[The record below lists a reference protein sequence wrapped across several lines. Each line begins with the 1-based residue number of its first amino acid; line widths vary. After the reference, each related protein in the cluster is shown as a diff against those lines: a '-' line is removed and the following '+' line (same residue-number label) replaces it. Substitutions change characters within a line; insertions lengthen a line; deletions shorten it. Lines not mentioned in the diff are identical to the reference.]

1 MATKF
6 LASATRHA
14 LLSDLA
20 SNGYEWKDE
29 QGIPRIP
36 EPFEQTTASNG
47 HTAIYLGKVPVT
59 DAVLDEDGNVITPA
73 TFSTQ
78 FCANV
83 TDTDG
88 QFDTEIEAPETPYN
102 TFA

>member
-1 MATKF
+1 MTRF
-6 LASATRHA
+6 LASPTRHA

-36 EPFEQTTASNG
+36 EPFEMTVNG
-47 HTAIYLGKVPVT
+47 YGHCAIYLGRIP
-59 DAVLDEDGNVITPA
+59 LPDGTLSA
-73 TFSTQ
+73 D

-83 TDTDG
+83 TDPESV
-88 QFDTEIEAPETPYN
+88 FDTEIEAPEHPYN
-102 TFA
+102 VFT

>member
-1 MATKF
+1 MATRY
-6 LASATRHA
+6 LAGTRTA
-14 LLSDLA
+14 ILTDLA

-36 EPFEQTTASNG
+36 EPFEMTSHNG
-47 HTAIYLGKVPVT
+47 HTAIYLGRIPTT
-59 DAVLDEDGNVITPA
+59 DAEGNT
-73 TFSTQ
+73 TFSTH

-88 QFDTEIEAPETPYN
+88 QFDTEIDAPTTPYN
-102 TFA
+102 VFA

>member
-1 MATKF
+1 MTIF

-29 QGIPRIP
+29 NGVPRIP
-36 EPFEQTTASNG
+36 EPFEMTHHNG
-47 HTAIYLGKVPVT
+47 HSAIYLGKVPVT
-59 DAVLDEDGNVITPA
+59 SAVLDDEGNVITPA
-73 TFSTQ
+73 TYSTQ

-83 TDTDG
+83 TDPDSV
-88 QFDTEIEAPETPYN
+88 FDTEIEAPEHPYN

>member
-1 MATKF
+1 MTRF

-36 EPFEQTTASNG
+36 EPFEMTSANG
-47 HTAIYLGKVPVT
+47 HTAIYLGKIPTT
-59 DAVLDEDGNVITPA
+59 DAEGNVTY
-73 TFSTQ
+73 STK

-83 TDTDG
+83 TDPDSV
-88 QFDTEIEAPETPYN
+88 FDTEIDAPEHPYN

>member
-1 MATKF
+1 MTRF

-29 QGIPRIP
+29 DGIPRIP
-36 EPFEQTTASNG
+36 EPFEMTTAPNG

-59 DAVLDEDGNVITPA
+59 EPVLDEEGNVITPA
-73 TFSTQ
+73 TYSKE

-83 TDTDG
+83 TDPDAT
-88 QFDTEIEAPETPYN
+88 FDTEIPAPSKPYN
-102 TFA
+102 VFA

>member
-1 MATKF
+1 MTRF

-29 QGIPRIP
+29 NGIPRIP
-36 EPFEQTTASNG
+36 EPFEMTHHNG
-47 HTAIYLGKVPVT
+47 HCAIYLGKIPTT
-59 DAVLDEDGNVITPA
+59 DAEGNVTY
-73 TFSTQ
+73 STK

-83 TDTDG
+83 TDTEG
-88 QFDTEIEAPETPYN
+88 QFDTEIDAPEHPYN
-102 TFA
+102 VFA

>member
-1 MATKF
+1 MTRF

-29 QGIPRIP
+29 NGIPRIP
-36 EPFEQTTASNG
+36 EPFEMTVNGYG
-47 HTAIYLGKVPVT
+47 HTAIYLGKIPTT
-59 DAVLDEDGNVITPA
+59 DAEGNVTY
-73 TFSTQ
+73 STK

-88 QFDTEIEAPETPYN
+88 QFDTEIEAPEHPYN

>member
-1 MATKF
+1 MTRF
-6 LASATRHA
+6 LASTLRHA

-29 QGIPRIP
+29 NGIPRIP
-36 EPFEQTTASNG
+36 EPFEMTYHNG
-47 HTAIYLGKVPVT
+47 HCAIYLGKIPTT
-59 DAVLDEDGNVITPA
+59 DAEGNVTY
-73 TFSTQ
+73 STK

-83 TDTDG
+83 TDTEG
-88 QFDTEIEAPETPYN
+88 VFDTEIEAPEHPYN

>member
-1 MATKF
+1 MTRF

-36 EPFEQTTASNG
+36 EPFEMTSHNG
-47 HTAIYLGKVPVT
+47 HCAIYLGKVPVT
-59 DAVLDEDGNVITPA
+59 DAVLDEEGNVITPA
-73 TFSTQ
+73 TYSTQ

-83 TDTDG
+83 TDTKG
-88 QFDTEIEAPETPYN
+88 QFDTEIDAPETPYN
-102 TFA
+102 VFA

>member
-1 MATKF
+1 MTRF
-6 LASATRHA
+6 LAHSTRHA

-36 EPFEQTTASNG
+36 EPFEMTHHNG
-47 HTAIYLGKVPVT
+47 HCAIYLGKIPTT
-59 DAVLDEDGNVITPA
+59 DAEGNVTY
-73 TFSTQ
+73 STQ

-83 TDTDG
+83 TDPDS
-88 QFDTEIEAPETPYN
+88 QFDTEIPAPEHPYN
-102 TFA
+102 VFA

>member
-1 MATKF
+1 MTRF
-6 LASATRHA
+6 LAHSLRHA

-29 QGIPRIP
+29 NGIPRIP
-36 EPFEQTTASNG
+36 EPFEMTSANG
-47 HTAIYLGKVPVT
+47 HCAIYLGRIPTT
-59 DAVLDEDGNVITPA
+59 DAEGNT
-73 TFSTQ
+73 TYSTH

-83 TDTDG
+83 TDPEG

>member
-29 QGIPRIP
+29 DGIPRIP
-36 EPFEQTTASNG
+36 EPFEMTVNG
-47 HTAIYLGKVPVT
+47 YGHCAIYLGRIPK
-59 DAVLDEDGNVITPA
+59 DDGTL
-73 TFSTQ
+73 STS
-78 FCANV
+78 FCANT
-83 TDTDG
+83 TDPDS
-88 QFDTEIEAPETPYN
+88 QFDTEIDAPEHPYN

>member
-1 MATKF
+1 MTRF

-29 QGIPRIP
+29 NGIPRIP
-36 EPFEQTTASNG
+36 EPFEMTTAPNG
-47 HTAIYLGKVPVT
+47 HCAIYLGKIPTT
-59 DAVLDEDGNVITPA
+59 DAEGNVTY
-73 TFSTQ
+73 STK

-83 TDTDG
+83 TDPDS
-88 QFDTEIEAPETPYN
+88 QFDTEIDAPEHPYN

>member
-1 MATKF
+1 MTRF
-6 LASATRHA
+6 LAHTTRHA

-36 EPFEQTTASNG
+36 EPFEMTSANG
-47 HTAIYLGKVPVT
+47 HTAIYLGRIPTT
-59 DAVLDEDGNVITPA
+59 DAEGNT
-73 TFSTQ
+73 TFSTK

-83 TDTDG
+83 TDTDST
-88 QFDTEIEAPETPYN
+88 FDTEIDAPEHPYN
-102 TFA
+102 VFA

>member
-1 MATKF
+1 MATTF

-36 EPFEQTTASNG
+36 EPFEMTTAPNG
-47 HTAIYLGKVPVT
+47 HTAIYLGKIPTT
-59 DAVLDEDGNVITPA
+59 DAEGNT
-73 TFSTQ
+73 TLSTK

-83 TDTDG
+83 TDPDA
-88 QFDTEIEAPETPYN
+88 QFDTEIDAPEHPYN
-102 TFA
+102 VFA

>member
-1 MATKF
+1 MTRY
-6 LASATRHA
+6 LASATRHS

-29 QGIPRIP
+29 DGVPRIP
-36 EPFEQTTASNG
+36 EPFEQTSHNG

-59 DAVLDEDGNVITPA
+59 PAIIEDGVVVIPA
-73 TFSTQ
+73 TYSTQ

-83 TDTDG
+83 TDLDSV
-88 QFDTEIEAPETPYN
+88 FDTEIEAPTTPYN
-102 TFA
+102 VFA

>member
-6 LASATRHA
+6 LASPTRHS

-36 EPFEQTTASNG
+36 EPFEMTHHNG
-47 HTAIYLGKVPVT
+47 HCAIYLGKVPTT
-59 DAVLDEDGNVITPA
+59 DAITDEDGNVITPA
-73 TFSTQ
+73 TYSDEY
-78 FCANV
+78 CANI
-83 TDTDG
+83 TDPDG
-88 QFDTEIEAPETPYN
+88 TYATEIEAPTTPYN
-102 TFA
+102 LFA

>member
-1 MATKF
+1 MTRF
-6 LASATRHA
+6 LASPTRHA

-36 EPFEQTTASNG
+36 EPFEMTSHNG

-59 DAVLDEDGNVITPA
+59 SAVLDDEGNVITPA
-73 TFSTQ
+73 TYSTD

-83 TDTDG
+83 TDPDA
-88 QFDTEIEAPETPYN
+88 QFDTEIPAPKHPYN
-102 TFA
+102 VFA

>member
-1 MATKF
+1 MTRF
-6 LASATRHA
+6 LAGTRTA
-14 LLSDLA
+14 ILSDLA

-36 EPFEQTTASNG
+36 EPFEMTTANG
-47 HTAIYLGKVPVT
+47 QTAIYLGKVPVT
-59 DAVLDEDGNVITPA
+59 DAVLDDEGNVITPA
-73 TFSTQ
+73 TYSTQ

-88 QFDTEIEAPETPYN
+88 QFDTEIDAPETPYN

>member
-1 MATKF
+1 MTRF

-29 QGIPRIP
+29 NGIPRIP
-36 EPFEQTTASNG
+36 EPFEMTHHNG
-47 HTAIYLGKVPVT
+47 HCAIYLGKIPTT
-59 DAVLDEDGNVITPA
+59 DAEGNVTY
-73 TFSTQ
+73 STK

-83 TDTDG
+83 TDIDG
-88 QFDTEIEAPETPYN
+88 QFDTEIEAPTTPYN
-102 TFA
+102 VFA

>member
-1 MATKF
+1 MTRF

-36 EPFEQTTASNG
+36 EPFEMTSANG
-47 HTAIYLGKVPVT
+47 HTAIYLGRIPTT
-59 DAVLDEDGNVITPA
+59 DAEGNVTY
-73 TFSTQ
+73 STK

-83 TDTDG
+83 TDPDSV
-88 QFDTEIEAPETPYN
+88 FDTEIDAPEHPYN
-102 TFA
+102 VFA

>member
-1 MATKF
+1 MTRF

-36 EPFEQTTASNG
+36 EPFEMTTAPSG
-47 HTAIYLGKVPVT
+47 HCAIYLGKIPTT
-59 DAVLDEDGNVITPA
+59 DAEGNVTY
-73 TFSTQ
+73 STS

-83 TDTDG
+83 TDPDA
-88 QFDTEIEAPETPYN
+88 QFDTEIEAPVTPYN
-102 TFA
+102 VFA